1 MFIKKVIKYLFYHFI
16 SKNKVHIKLSS
27 HIDFTSAFGNNCILK
42 DNSRVSASRL
52 GDKVTVC
59 DNARIKQCELEN
71 NITIYDNVVV
81 AYSSIGSFT
90 YVSKDSSIYFA
101 KIGKFCSMGQ
111 NVLIGLGQHP
121 INHLSTSPLF
131 YSIANQHKFEA
142 FYTKQTIEEYKT
154 VTIGND
160 VWIGTRAI
168 ILDGVTIGDGA
179 IIATGAVV
187 TKDVEPYAIV
197 GGVPAKHIKYRFE
210 EPVRKKLIALR
221 WWDWSIDKIQQSKGL
236 FAYKVNNETV
246 DVLSE
251 KSSS

>member
-1 MFIKKVIKYLFYHFI
+1 MFFKKVIKYLFYHFV
-16 SKNKVHIKLSS
+16 SKNKVDINLTS
-27 HIDFTSAFGNNCILK
+27 HVDFVSAFGKECTLK
-42 DNSRVSASRL
+42 DNSRVSASTL
-52 GDKVTVC
+52 GDKVTVS
-59 DNARIKQCELEN
+59 DNARIKQCELGD
-71 NITIYDNVVV
+71 NITIYGNVVV
-81 AYSSIGSFT
+81 AYSSVGSFT
-90 YVSKDSSIYFA
+90 YISNDSRIYYA
-101 KIGKFCSMGQ
+101 KIGKFCSVGQ

-131 YSIANQHKFEA
+131 YSIANLHKFEA
-142 FYTKQTIEEYKT
+142 FYRKQPIEEYKT
-154 VTIGND
+154 VNIGND

-210 EPVRKKLIALR
+210 EPVRKQLIALR

>member
-101 KIGKFCSMGQ
+101 KSGKLCSVGQ
-111 NVLIGLGQHP
+111 NVLNGLGQHP
-121 INHLSTSPLF
+121 INYLSKIPYFTLLPINISLKHF
-131 YSIANQHKFEA
+131 
-142 FYTKQTIEEYKT
+142 YKT
-154 VTIGND
+154 T
-160 VWIGTRAI
+160 
-168 ILDGVTIGDGA
+168 
-179 IIATGAVV
+179 
-187 TKDVEPYAIV
+187 
-197 GGVPAKHIKYRFE
+197 H
-210 EPVRKKLIALR
+210 
-221 WWDWSIDKIQQSKGL
+221 
-236 FAYKVNNETV
+236 
-246 DVLSE
+246 
-251 KSSS
+251 